1 MPSPRAIT
9 RRSFLRSTGLAAG
22 GLAGA
27 GALSGCG
34 AVITPGGSGT
44 PVAYW
49 NFFTGSDGARMVE
62 LIDAYRAEDPAVNV
76 TATTLMWGAPYY
88 TKLAMACEGGRAPDL
103 ATLHATRLPV
113 FAQELVEPWDL
124 DELSARGVA
133 LEDFPQPVLDR
144 VMIGDQLMALPL
156 DTHPF
161 VLYYNT
167 DICEQLD
174 LLDSD
179 GQLKALDSP
188 ELLLDAGKRAAE
200 VTGSSGIAF
209 GGNDALMC
217 WELFWSLYSQQ
228 GAAIELPIGGKAEV
242 DRDAMVQSMTFM
254 ADLCDGTI
262 ASQTLDGAGASALF
276 ASEQTA
282 FMMQGVWEI
291 VTAETAGIPFSMT
304 LLPALFGDKHIARAD
319 SHTFVLPRQTKQD
332 DATLTATYD
341 LAVSMLN
348 NSLSWAGGGHV
359 PALSAVVD
367 SADYQHLKPQ
377 SNYQEAAELAAFD
390 PKAYFAGSGSNLMS
404 RAFQDLG
411 AVCSHAM
418 TPDAGADDLVGWLN
432 DQLQLPAPV

>member
-1 MPSPRAIT
+1 MLTRRAIS
-9 RRSFLRSTGLAAG
+9 RRSFLRGTGLAAG
-22 GLAGA
+22 GLAA
-27 GALSGCG
+27 GSALPGCG
-34 AVITPGGSGT
+34 AVVTPGGGGT

-62 LIDAYRAEDPAVNV
+62 LTDAFRDEEPSVNV

-113 FAQELVEPWDL
+113 FAQDLVEPWDL
-124 DELSARGVA
+124 DELGKRGIA

-144 VMIGDQLMALPL
+144 VMIDDQLMALPL

-167 DICEQLD
+167 DICEELD

-179 GQLKALDSP
+179 GQLKPLDSP
-188 ELLLDAGKRAAE
+188 ELFLDAGNRAAE
-200 VTGSSGIAF
+200 VTGSTGIAF
-209 GGNDALMC
+209 GGNDAMMC
-217 WELFWSLYSQQ
+217 WEMFWTLYSQQ
-228 GAAIELPIGGKAEV
+228 GATIELPIGGKAEA
-242 DRDAMVQSMTFM
+242 DRDAMVQSMAFM

-262 ASQTLDGAGASALF
+262 SSQTLDGGGASALF

-282 FMMQGVWEI
+282 FLTQGVWEI
-291 VTAETAGIPFSMT
+291 VTAEMAEIPFSMT
-304 LLPALFGDKHIARAD
+304 LFPALFGDEHIARAD
-319 SHTFVLPRQTKQD
+319 SHIFVLPRQLSQD
-332 DATLTATYD
+332 DATLSATYD
-341 LAVSMLN
+341 LAASMLD

-359 PALSAVVD
+359 PALSAVVE
-367 SADYQHLKPQ
+367 SKAYQELQPQ
-377 SNYQEAAELAAFD
+377 SNYQAAAELAAFD
-390 PKAYFAGSGSNLMS
+390 PRAYFAGSGSNMMS

-418 TPDAGADDLVGWLN
+418 TPEDAADNLIGWLN
-432 DQLQLPAPV
+432 EQLQLPPPV